1 MRVSLIIK
9 REPFDNIRNGT
20 KTKEYRDIS
29 KRNASLLCYVGENDT
44 FLGFKPITEIMLYN
58 GYNKN
63 RPSMLVE
70 CTGIAIET
78 DKDDQGEYEIFVLSI
93 GKVLKVENC

>member
-9 REPFDNIRNGT
+9 RQWFDEISAGR
-20 KTKEYRDIS
+20 KKEEYRDIS

-44 FLGFKPITEIMLYN
+44 FLGFKPITEIMFYN

-70 CTGIAIET
+70 CTGIKVET

-93 GKVLKVENC
+93 GKALKVENC

>member
-9 REPFDNIRNGT
+9 RQWFDEIRAGR
-20 KTKEYRDIS
+20 KKKEYRDIT
-29 KRNASLLCYVGENDT
+29 KRNTSLLCVVGKEWQ
-44 FLGFKPITEIMLYN
+44 FLGFKPITEIMFYN

-70 CTGIAIET
+70 CTGIAIEAE
-78 DKDDQGEYEIFVLSI
+78 KDDQGEYEIFVLSI
-93 GKVLKVENC
+93 GKILKVENC

>member
-9 REPFDNIRNGT
+9 RQWFDEIRAGR
-20 KTKEYRDIS
+20 KKKEYRDIT

-44 FLGFKPITEIMLYN
+44 FLGFKPITEIMFYN

-93 GKVLKVENC
+93 GKILEVENC

>member
-1 MRVSLIIK
+1 
-9 REPFDNIRNGT
+9 
-20 KTKEYRDIS
+20 
-29 KRNASLLCYVGENDT
+29 
-44 FLGFKPITEIMLYN
+44 
-58 GYNKN
+58 
-63 RPSMLVE
+63 MLVE